1 MGFFRQLIEGITA
14 AWGKLNNSARVNIV
28 LAAAAVVVA
37 VVILVTWG
45 GRPNYVVL
53 WSNLSGE
60 DVAEIVSE
68 LRDRGVPY
76 QLTNGGTAVRVPSSN
91 VYELRNEL
99 TGSGLPRGGGV
110 GFEIFDRQTLG
121 LTNFVQQVNLQRA
134 LTTELARTIT
144 ALDDVR
150 NARVHLTLPE
160 EPLFAEE
167 KKEPS
172 ASVVL
177 ELARAGTLSKAQVN
191 GVLHLLAT
199 AVEGLKKS
207 NISVVDTQL
216 NVLAAPTD
224 DVDSAAG
231 LADTQLEALRRYN
244 KYLED
249 KVRLALQ
256 SVLGSRRC
264 VVTVNADLDFDE
276 TRTEKVSYEEGT
288 LQKEEAS
295 TETLTS
301 TQALPRGPA
310 GTYAGLPPGVGGA
323 TGSTTTDKTSRQTTS
338 EFNVP
343 ETFESTRKA
352 PGKVKKLLVF
362 AGIEGRY
369 RTDEGEEK
377 VYVPL
382 EDAEIETF
390 RGLVLAAVGLDEDR
404 GDSITVS
411 DMPFEEVAIEM
422 DVPGLPWYSG
432 LPVAQI
438 VLAVVALLAFLMLR
452 STLSKMVTTRVAPV
466 PEVAPV
472 EEYEVSEQAALKER
486 VKEEITRLSREQPDT
501 VASVL
506 RTWLVEE

>member
-1 MGFFRQLIEGITA
+1 M
-14 AWGKLNNSARVNIV
+14 
-28 LAAAAVVVA
+28 
-37 VVILVTWG
+37 
-45 GRPNYVVL
+45 
-53 WSNLSGE
+53 
-60 DVAEIVSE
+60 
-68 LRDRGVPY
+68 
-76 QLTNGGTAVRVPSSN
+76 
-91 VYELRNEL
+91 
-99 TGSGLPRGGGV
+99 
-110 GFEIFDRQTLG
+110 
-121 LTNFVQQVNLQRA
+121 
-134 LTTELARTIT
+134 
-144 ALDDVR
+144 R

-160 EPLFAEE
+160 EALFAEE

-177 ELARAGTLSKAQVN
+177 ELAMPGTLSKAQVN
-191 GVLHLLAT
+191 GVLHLLVT

-231 LADTQLEALRRYN
+231 LADTQLEALRKYN

-276 TRTEKVSYEEGT
+276 IRTEKVSYPAEGI
-288 LQKEEAS
+288 LRKEEMS
-295 TETLTS
+295 TETTTT
-301 TQALPRGPA
+301 TQALPRGPVGATA
-310 GTYAGLPPGVGGA
+310 GVPPGAGAA
-323 TGSTTTDKTSRQTTS
+323 TGSTSTDKESRETSS
-338 EFNVP
+338 EFEVP
-343 ETFESTRKA
+343 ETYESTRKA
-352 PGKVKKLLVF
+352 PGTVEKLVVF

-377 VYVPL
+377 TYVPL

-390 RGLVLAAVGLDEDR
+390 RGLVLAAVGLDEAR

-438 VLAVVALLAFLMLR
+438 ALAVVALLAFLMLR
-452 STLSKMVTTRVAPV
+452 STLSKMVTAPSVSV